1 MSRIVQRFRMRI
13 ALTMIAAAAIAVL
26 AAPAAWATP
35 VPTPPGASPSA
46 GAPTQM
52 RMSGTG
58 SGQGVT
64 GFIADAGNSFDPVTE
79 GYPTGNPTTGF
90 SPKNE
95 GFAGVIFGTATDG
108 SNTQLRLYCFDINT
122 DTYPGINYILGSWN
136 ASNVPNVNYVAQ
148 VLNNYFPQTNE
159 PAALTDPNQKAAAVQ
174 AAIWFFSDRYVLNT
188 SDPLHDVVSGI
199 VAAVIAMGPAAPPD
213 PPSVKITPDT
223 LSGTGSILG
232 PFTVT
237 ASGPATAASVTA
249 IGADMFRDAGA
260 TDQIPTGTTVPSGTQ
275 IWLKQTGQ
283 SAALLQ
289 ATAKATVPQNNV
301 YLYDGTNGVP
311 DAQRLILAQDATLT
325 TTVNA
330 KALFTQ
336 TGSLIVQKTITG
348 PAAGKQGAVTINVRC
363 GGILVGDPFDIPAG
377 STGTTSKTYD
387 NIPVGTSCTV
397 TEIHDGQT
405 STVTVWFAPATAAV
419 TVAVA
424 RSMSR

>member
-1 MSRIVQRFRMRI
+1 MSRIVPRFRTRI
-13 ALTMIAAAAIAVL
+13 ALSMIAAAAIAVL
-26 AAPAAWATP
+26 AAPPALAVP
-35 VPTPPGASPSA
+35 VPILPGASPSA
-46 GAPTQM
+46 GSPTQM
-52 RMSGTG
+52 VMSGTG

-95 GFAGVIFGTATDG
+95 GFAGIIFGTATDG
-108 SNTQLRLYCFDINT
+108 SNTQLSLYCFDINT
-122 DTYPGINYILGSWN
+122 NTSPGINYVLGTWN

-148 VLNNYFPQTNE
+148 VLDNYYPKTNE

-199 VAAVIAMGPAAPPD
+199 AAAVIAKGPALPPA
-213 PPSVKITPDT
+213 PPSVNITPDT

-237 ASGPATAASVTA
+237 ATGPATAASVTA
-249 IGADMFRDAGA
+249 LGADMFSDAAA
-260 TDQIPTGTTVPSGTQ
+260 TQPIAPGTTVPSGTQ

-283 SAALLQ
+283 SAAVLQ
-289 ATAKATVPQNNV
+289 ATANATVPQNNV

-348 PAAGKQGAVTINVRC
+348 PAAGQ
-363 GGILVGDPFDIPAG
+363 AG
-377 STGTTSKTYD
+377 RG
-387 NIPVGTSCTV
+387 
-397 TEIHDGQT
+397 HDQCALR
-405 STVTVWFAPATAAV
+405 WRPD
-419 TVAVA
+419 
-424 RSMSR
+424 R